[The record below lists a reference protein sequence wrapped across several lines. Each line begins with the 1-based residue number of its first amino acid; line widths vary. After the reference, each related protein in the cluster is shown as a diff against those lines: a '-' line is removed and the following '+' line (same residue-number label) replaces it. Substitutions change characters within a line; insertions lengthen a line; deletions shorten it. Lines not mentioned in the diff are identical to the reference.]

1 MQLKDLVENISW
13 GIPILS
19 QHLTDNDS
27 EGAYLFLNSN
37 CFKED
42 TILIENTKYVPYKN
56 IQKHY
61 TAKKLLKLQYGD
73 FIFDSESFNLAL
85 FTEERNVIASEKLLI
100 IRPHSAYLRQILL
113 NDSGK
118 FYVKNEL
125 KKALRAENNLEKANN
140 IIIPNNFETIVEIQK
155 ESLRPDRLPLDTLT
169 INVRQGVM
177 TLDKILKRIKYGEI
191 NLNTGFQ
198 RKAGLWTTDTK
209 SRLMEALIVKQ
220 PIPAF
225 YFDATETTEEENIW
239 QIVDGLQRLTA
250 IKEFVIDKSFV
261 LQELYYLPQYQ
272 GKTFGQLPRSA
283 QRNIEEYEAITYII
297 EPPTPKAVKYKIF
310 RSINTSALNLT
321 SQEIRHALNQGKA
334 ANWLAKFTDKSIT
347 PAFEKVVPVSEI
359 NKERMLDREIALR
372 YLAFRMTHYEDIK
385 TNSTDLLDD
394 AMVQIFTIDEELI
407 TNYHKEFGEALFVI
421 NYIFGEVA
429 FTKAMIGG
437 QNTGFINSIF
447 EIWTYA
453 VSMAT
458 EEQQEILK
466 SRKKIVKEA
475 ALTLNKIAKFTQSIE
490 EQPYTRENL
499 RIRFSTIEQF
509 IKEITK

>member
-1 MQLKDLVENISW
+1 MQLKDLAENISW

-19 QHLTDNDS
+19 QYLTDNDS
-27 EGAYLFLNSN
+27 EGAYLFLNSD
-37 CFKED
+37 CFKDD
-42 TILIENTKYVPYKN
+42 TILIENTKYISYKN

-73 FIFDSESFNLAL
+73 FIFDSETFNLAI
-85 FTEERNVIASEKLLI
+85 FTEEKNVIASEKLLI
-100 IRPHSAYLRQILL
+100 IRQHNAYLRQILL
-113 NDSGK
+113 NDAGR

-125 KKALRAENNLEKANN
+125 KKALRAENNFEK
-140 IIIPNNFETIVEIQK
+140 IKSITIPDNFETIVEIQK

-169 INVRQGVM
+169 INVRQGLM
-177 TLDKILKRIKYGEI
+177 TLDKILKRIEHKEI

-198 RKAGLWTTDTK
+198 RKSDLWGFDRK
-209 SRLMEALIVKQ
+209 SRLIEALIVKQ
-220 PIPAF
+220 PIPSF

-250 IKEFVIDKSFV
+250 IKQFVIDKSFV

-272 GKTFGQLPRSA
+272 GKNFDQLPRSA

-297 EPPTPKAVKYKIF
+297 EPPTPKTVKYKIF
-310 RSINTSALNLT
+310 KSINTSPLSLVA
-321 SQEIRHALNQGKA
+321 QEIRHSLNQGNP
-334 ANWLAKFTDKSIT
+334 ANWLAKFTDDKIT
-347 PAFEKVVPVSEI
+347 PIFEKVVPVSEI

-372 YLAFRMTHYEDIK
+372 YLAFRMTHYQDIK
-385 TNSTDLLDD
+385 TNSTELLDE
-394 AMVQIFTIDEELI
+394 AMTQIFAFEELMPK
-407 TNYHKEFGEALFVI
+407 YYEEFKEALFVI
-421 NYIFGEVA
+421 DYIFGEIA

-453 VSMAT
+453 ISVAT
-458 EEQQEILK
+458 KEQQEILK

-475 ALTLNKIAKFTQSIE
+475 ALTLNKISKFTQSIE

-499 RIRFSTIEQF
+499 RIRFSTVEQL